1 MAHVRASGSNG
12 RLSERLNEQL
22 KAEFLM
28 QEFRGVSHE
37 ERLERGK
44 LISERVLEK
53 YGEHV
58 LAVCLYGSTAKS
70 LDRPYSDTEILVV
83 LTDDMS
89 EETRYYI
96 HGGSIVEIDYVPES
110 KILKGASK
118 VSSNWP
124 MEADQ
129 YRNRIVLFERNRW
142 FEKLQLSVRKGD
154 SSDAKDATRRAA
166 VGLTESL
173 CSVLNSHYS
182 NDNRGIRIGGIHFAE
197 GAASLLLLLNK
208 TYVITTGK
216 FWEQAFACRVKPA
229 DFDKLIDAS
238 CGFGGASADSILS
251 ACQELY
257 SRMIALVE
265 SQGISVETES
275 LTV

>member
-1 MAHVRASGSNG
+1 
-12 RLSERLNEQL
+12 
-22 KAEFLM
+22 M
-28 QEFRGVSHE
+28 QEFREVSHE

-44 LISERVLEK
+44 LLSEKILER

-58 LAVCLYGSTAKS
+58 LAICLYGSTAKS
-70 LDRPYSDTEILVV
+70 LDRPYSDTEVLVV
-83 LTDDMS
+83 LTDDMP

-96 HGGSIVEIDYVPES
+96 YRGSITEIDYVPES
-110 KILKGASK
+110 KMLKGASK
-118 VSSNWP
+118 VSPNWP

-129 YRNRIVLFERNRW
+129 YRNRIVLFERNHW
-142 FEKLQLSVRKGD
+142 FEKLQLSVREGD

-173 CSVLNSHYS
+173 CSVLNSRYS
-182 NDNRGIRIGGIHFAE
+182 KNNRGIKIGGIHFAE
-197 GAASLLLLLNK
+197 GAANLLLLLNK

-216 FWEQAFACRVKPA
+216 FWEQAFACKVRPA
-229 DFDKLIDAS
+229 DFDSLIDAS
-238 CGFGGASADSILS
+238 CGFGDASPDSILS

-275 LTV
+275 LVV